1 MSTRHVILGLLVKQP
16 MSGYDIKALF
26 KGLSW
31 MTGSPSYGSLYPTL
45 HALRE
50 EELVNVTV
58 QMGEGKPSRK
68 LYTITERGHQAL
80 RAWLGRPATPE
91 LSTKDFVRQ
100 LIVFENT
107 SKDELRSYLE
117 RRREQ
122 LTAYLSGTNSVRQLD
137 ALQPET
143 DSGQRLVYDYGVAMA
158 RAEMSWLDERLREL
172 DRSPADTAIS
182 DELSPDPDST
192 HVLS

>member
-50 EELVNVTV
+50 EAMVDVTV

-80 RAWLGRPATPE
+80 RAWLQKPAAPE

-107 SKDELRSYLE
+107 SKGELRSYLE

-122 LTAYLSGTNSVRQLD
+122 LTAYLSRTNSVKQHGD
-137 ALQPET
+137 IQPES

-158 RAEMSWLDERLREL
+158 KAEMSWLNERLGEL
-172 DRSPADTAIS
+172 GMSPTDTTIS
-182 DELSPDPDST
+182 DALSSD
-192 HVLS
+192 